1 MSGRLPSDLL
11 VAALLRRANDDGGLG
26 VVRARGDASSGAI
39 LVVATGAGETRLLER
54 GVGPTGAPALIE
66 SRPATGTESIDDYWR
81 RRRTR
86 DPDLWVIEL
95 DIPNVERLVAE
106 TILGD

>member
-1 MSGRLPSDLL
+1 MSARLPSDIL
-11 VAALLRRANDDGGLG
+11 VGSLLRRANDGGGFG
-26 VVRARGDASSGAI
+26 VVLARGDAQGGMI
-39 LVVATGAGETRLLER
+39 LVVATEAGEARLLER
-54 GVGPTGAPALIE
+54 GLGPSGAPALIE
-66 SRPATGTESIDDYWR
+66 SRLAGDGESIDDYWR
-81 RRRTR
+81 RRRSH